1 MFYKSI
7 DKAYGKA
14 YATLIMTTVSATTA
28 RTNLYDL
35 IDQVALS
42 GKRIGITKKGELKV
56 VLISQDDLDSLEAT
70 LDVMSD
76 PGLMK
81 AIRQGEKDME
91 AGRWVSW
98 EDVKKELGI
107 DVSSKTVKSVK
118 KRSKKN

>member
-1 MFYKSI
+1 
-7 DKAYGKA
+7 
-14 YATLIMTTVSATTA
+14 MTTISATTA

-42 GKRIGITKKGELKV
+42 GKRIGITKKGESKV

-76 PGLMK
+76 PGLMN